1 MPREEVGI
9 DFKGFLFADAD
20 NGIYPCFL
28 EERRAAPVD
37 AGIRVYDGYDALR
50 NACLNKGIGA
60 RRGLAVMRT
69 RLERNV
75 DARALCL
82 LARNLQCIGFSVRTP
97 AIRGYAL
104 PDNFTLFNYDAA
116 HSGVFTRAALL
127 RPREREGFLHILL
140 MTRQF

>member
-28 EERRAAPVD
+28 EERRTAPVD
-37 AGIRVYDGYDALR
+37 AGIRVYNGYDALR

-75 DARALCL
+75 NARAICL
-82 LARNLQCIGFSVRTP
+82 LARDLKGIRFAVRAP
-97 AIRGYAL
+97 SCRGNAL
-104 PDNFTLFNYDAA
+104 PHYFPVLDNHATDRW
-116 HSGVFTRAALL
+116 VFSC
-127 RPREREGFLHILL
+127 
-140 MTRQF
+140 